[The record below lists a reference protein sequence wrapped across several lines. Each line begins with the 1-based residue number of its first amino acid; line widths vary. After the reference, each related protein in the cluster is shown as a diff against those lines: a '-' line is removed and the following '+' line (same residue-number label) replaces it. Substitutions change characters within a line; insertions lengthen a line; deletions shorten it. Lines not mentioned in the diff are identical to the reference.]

1 MNPRAAHRRPGD
13 DGGSATAEFAI
24 MVPALVLLALLALL
38 AHHVVAARMGS
49 DTAAHAAARAA
60 TLERTP
66 AAAHTAAETAVEE
79 ALRTHDVACADYD
92 LALDTAGLAPGA
104 TVTATVSCTAD
115 LSQLT
120 GLGLPGT
127 TTVEGDA
134 TSVVDTY
141 RSTP

>member
-1 MNPRAAHRRPGD
+1 MSPRTPHHDR
-13 DGGSATAEFAI
+13 GSATAEFAI

-38 AHHVVAARMGS
+38 AHHLVAARMGS

-79 ALRTHDVACADYD
+79 ALRTHGVACADYD

>member
-1 MNPRAAHRRPGD
+1 MSTRMRNPD
-13 DGGSATAEFAI
+13 EGSATAEFAI

-38 AHHVVAARMGS
+38 AHHLVAARMGS

-66 AAAHTAAETAVEE
+66 AAAHAAAETAVDE
-79 ALRTHDVACADYD
+79 ALRTHGVACAEYD
-92 LALDTAGLAPGA
+92 LVLDTAGLSPGA

-115 LSQLT
+115 LAQLT

-127 TTVEGDA
+127 TTVDGDA

>member
-1 MNPRAAHRRPGD
+1 MSPRTPRCDR
-13 DGGSATAEFAI
+13 GSATAEFAI

-38 AHHVVAARMGS
+38 AHHLVAARMGS

-66 AAAHTAAETAVEE
+66 AAAHTAAESAVQE
-79 ALRTHDVACADYD
+79 ALRTHGVACDDYD
-92 LALDTAGLAPGA
+92 LDLDTRGLAPGA
-104 TVTATVSCTAD
+104 TVSATVSCTAD

-127 TTVEGDA
+127 TTVEGGA